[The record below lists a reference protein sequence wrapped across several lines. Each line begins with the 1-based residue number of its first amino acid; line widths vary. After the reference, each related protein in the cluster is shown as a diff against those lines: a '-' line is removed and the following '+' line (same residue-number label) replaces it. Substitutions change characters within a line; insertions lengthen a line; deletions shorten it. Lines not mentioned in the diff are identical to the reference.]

1 MTQLVGHKDSVTS
14 VGFSHDGVYAA
25 SADLGGL
32 IKVWKVDTGKE
43 VWSFECSDIE
53 VHNTV
58 YWHHLA
64 CWSCSD
70 KKAKK
75 LHHKIITCTTES
87 KP

>member
-58 YWHHLA
+58 YWHHLVGVQTR
-64 CWSCSD
+64 
-70 KKAKK
+70 KQRK
-75 LHHKIITCTTES
+75 LHYKIITCTTES
-87 KP
+87 KS